1 MRKIFLACVLGIF
14 ALYGAGILNEDNAV
28 SVESEEILPQKAE
41 YKIVQIVINGKVTQ
55 ATEGAIFGID
65 DTKIY
70 GNTGCNS
77 YFTDFKR
84 VDSENIEVS
93 TNGGATKMMCD
104 RDSMA
109 FESAFL
115 QNLVGRFSITKSG
128 DKISLTSD
136 KMQVVL
142 EESK

>member
-1 MRKIFLACVLGIF
+1 MKKIVFVMIVVFGMAF
-14 ALYGAGILNEDNAV
+14 GAGSAEKTD
-28 SVESEEILPQKAE
+28 ILPQKAE
-41 YKIVQIVINGKVTQ
+41 YKIVQIVINGK
-55 ATEGAIFGID
+55 ATKAPEGAIFGID

-77 YFTDFKR
+77 YFTDFKL

-115 QNLVGRFSITKSG
+115 QNLVGKFNVMESN
-128 DKISLTSD
+128 DLVSLKGK
-136 KMQVVL
+136 KMEVVL
-142 EESK
+142 K

>member
-1 MRKIFLACVLGIF
+1 MKKIVFVMIVAFGMAF
-14 ALYGAGILNEDNAV
+14 GAGSAEKTD
-28 SVESEEILPQKAE
+28 ILPQKAE
-41 YKIVQIVINGKVTQ
+41 YKIVQIVINGK
-55 ATEGAIFGID
+55 ATKAPEGAIFGID

-115 QNLVGRFSITKSG
+115 QNLVGKFNVMESS
-128 DKISLTSD
+128 DLVSLKGE
-136 KMQVVL
+136 KMEVVL
-142 EESK
+142 K

>member
-1 MRKIFLACVLGIF
+1 MKKIVFVMIVAFGMAF
-14 ALYGAGILNEDNAV
+14 GAGSAEKTD
-28 SVESEEILPQKAE
+28 ILPQKAE
-41 YKIVQIVINGKVTQ
+41 YKIVQIVINGKAIK

-115 QNLVGRFSITKSG
+115 QSLVGRFSVTTSG
-128 DKISLTSD
+128 NKMSLTSD

>member
-1 MRKIFLACVLGIF
+1 MKKIVFVMIVAFGMAF
-14 ALYGAGILNEDNAV
+14 GAGSAEKTD
-28 SVESEEILPQKAE
+28 ILPQKAE

-104 RDSMA
+104 MDSMA

-115 QNLVGRFSITKSG
+115 QNLVGKFNVMESN
-128 DKISLTSD
+128 DLVSLKGE
-136 KMQVVL
+136 KMEVVL
-142 EESK
+142 K

>member
-1 MRKIFLACVLGIF
+1 MKKIVFVMIVAFGMAF
-14 ALYGAGILNEDNAV
+14 GAGSAEKTD
-28 SVESEEILPQKAE
+28 ILPQKAE

-115 QNLVGRFSITKSG
+115 QNLVGKFNVMESN
-128 DKISLTSD
+128 DLVSLKGE
-136 KMQVVL
+136 KMEVVL
-142 EESK
+142 K

>member
-1 MRKIFLACVLGIF
+1 MKKIVFVMIVAFGMAF
-14 ALYGAGILNEDNAV
+14 GAGSAEKTD
-28 SVESEEILPQKAE
+28 ILPQKAE

-55 ATEGAIFGID
+55 APEGAIFGID

-115 QNLVGRFSITKSG
+115 QNLVGKFNVMESN
-128 DKISLTSD
+128 DLVSLKGE
-136 KMQVVL
+136 KMEVVL
-142 EESK
+142 K

>member
-1 MRKIFLACVLGIF
+1 MKKIVFVMIVVFGMAF
-14 ALYGAGILNEDNAV
+14 GAGSAEKTD
-28 SVESEEILPQKAE
+28 ILPQKAE
-41 YKIVQIVINGKVTQ
+41 YKIVQIVINGK
-55 ATEGAIFGID
+55 ATKAPEGAIFGID

-115 QNLVGRFSITKSG
+115 QNLVGKFNVMESN
-128 DKISLTSD
+128 DLVSLKGE
-136 KMQVVL
+136 KMEVVL
-142 EESK
+142 K

>member
-1 MRKIFLACVLGIF
+1 MKKIVFVMIVAFGRAF
-14 ALYGAGILNEDNAV
+14 GAGSAEKTD
-28 SVESEEILPQKAE
+28 ILPQKAE

-55 ATEGAIFGID
+55 APEGAIFGID

-115 QNLVGRFSITKSG
+115 QNLVGKFNVMESN
-128 DKISLTSD
+128 DLVSLKGE
-136 KMQVVL
+136 KMEVVL
-142 EESK
+142 K

>member
-1 MRKIFLACVLGIF
+1 MKKIVFVMIVVFGMAF
-14 ALYGAGILNEDNAV
+14 GAGSAEKTD
-28 SVESEEILPQKAE
+28 ILPQKAE

-55 ATEGAIFGID
+55 ATEGAIFGIN

-104 RDSMA
+104 MDSMT
-109 FESAFL
+109 FENAFL
-115 QNLVGRFSITKSG
+115 QSLVGKFNVMESS
-128 DKISLTSD
+128 DLVSLKGE
-136 KMQVVL
+136 KMEVVL
-142 EESK
+142 K

>member
-1 MRKIFLACVLGIF
+1 MKKIVFVMIVVFGMAF
-14 ALYGAGILNEDNAV
+14 GAGSAEKTD
-28 SVESEEILPQKAE
+28 ILPQKAE
-41 YKIVQIVINGKVTQ
+41 YKIVQIVINGK
-55 ATEGAIFGID
+55 ATKAPEGAIFGVD

-104 RDSMA
+104 MDSMA

-115 QNLVGRFSITKSG
+115 QNLVGKFNVMESS
-128 DKISLTSD
+128 DLVSLKGE
-136 KMQVVL
+136 KMEVVL
-142 EESK
+142 K

>member
-1 MRKIFLACVLGIF
+1 MRKFFLACMLGIF

-41 YKIVQIVINGKVTQ
+41 YKIVQIVINGK
-55 ATEGAIFGID
+55 ATKAHEGAIFGVD

-115 QNLVGRFSITKSG
+115 QSLVGRFNVMESNDLVSLKGEKNGSG
-128 DKISLTSD
+128 AKIA
-136 KMQVVL
+136 
-142 EESK
+142 

>member
-1 MRKIFLACVLGIF
+1 MKKIVLVMIVAFGMAF
-14 ALYGAGILNEDNAV
+14 GAGSAEKTD
-28 SVESEEILPQKAE
+28 ILPQKAE
-41 YKIVQIVINGKVTQ
+41 YKIVQIVINGKAIK

-115 QNLVGRFSITKSG
+115 QSLVGRFSVTTSG
-128 DKISLTSD
+128 NKMSLTSD

>member
-1 MRKIFLACVLGIF
+1 MKKIVFVMIVAFGMAF
-14 ALYGAGILNEDNAV
+14 GASSAEKTD
-28 SVESEEILPQKAE
+28 ILPQKAE
-41 YKIVQIVINGKVTQ
+41 YKIVQIVINGK
-55 ATEGAIFGID
+55 ATKAPEGAIFGID

-104 RDSMA
+104 MDSMT
-109 FESAFL
+109 FENAFL
-115 QNLVGRFSITKSG
+115 QSLVGRFSVTKSG
-128 DKISLTSD
+128 DKMSLTSD

>member
-1 MRKIFLACVLGIF
+1 MKKIVFVMIVAFGMAF
-14 ALYGAGILNEDNAV
+14 GAGSAEKTD
-28 SVESEEILPQKAE
+28 ILPQKAE
-41 YKIVQIVINGKVTQ
+41 YKIVQIVINGKAIQVP
-55 ATEGAIFGID
+55 EGAIFGID
-65 DTKIY
+65 NTKIY

-109 FESAFL
+109 FEDAFL
-115 QNLVGRFSITKSG
+115 QNLVGKFSVMESS
-128 DKISLTSD
+128 DLVSLKGE
-136 KMQVVL
+136 KMEVVL
-142 EESK
+142 K

>member
-1 MRKIFLACVLGIF
+1 MKKIVFVMIVAFGMAF
-14 ALYGAGILNEDNAV
+14 GAGSAEKTD
-28 SVESEEILPQKAE
+28 ILPQKAE

-55 ATEGAIFGID
+55 APEGAIFGID

-115 QNLVGRFSITKSG
+115 QNLVGKFNVMESS
-128 DKISLTSD
+128 DLVSLKGE
-136 KMQVVL
+136 KMEVVL
-142 EESK
+142 K